1 MKNNNLFFYSG
12 EGRLENQQIVLNG
25 ETSVVVVDGNN
36 EFLVENIKK
45 IDIKCVE
52 KGKVK
57 IVLSPE
63 IAFLSDNKKVVINET
78 GGKVFIEFLNSDE
91 QLIKYTDIVNAQ
103 KAKGIIDYILEY
115 APDLFSKE
123 SLLSKSLDEL
133 HKVKESMDD
142 LANCY

>member
-91 QLIKYTDIVNAQ
+91 QLIKYTDMVNAQ